1 MNGDL
6 LLVVIVLTG
15 TLVMFIWSKLR
26 YDLVALLALL
36 IIGIGDIIP
45 AEQIFTGLGHP
56 AVITVVGVLVVSRA
70 LLNAGIV
77 DYIANLILKKG
88 KGTFSQIASL
98 TGISALSSSFMNNVG
113 ALSLF
118 MPVTLSITKKS
129 ENPASIYLMP
139 LAFGS
144 ILGGLFTLIGTPPNI
159 IIATF
164 RTQTEAGEPFRM
176 FDFLPVGGP
185 IVFIGVLFIILIG
198 WRLLPRRE
206 GETSSEDMMGITN
219 YLTELEIPEDS
230 KLAGGCISDLEIE
243 EGEEITIVDLIRRG
257 KNYPVPDWSQTLKE
271 GDILVIKAD
280 TEELKSFIDS
290 NDLKMAES
298 KDIDEAR
305 LSSRDVELLEVV
317 VQPDSFLEGKTAS
330 SLSLRTRY
338 GINLLGVAREDQDL
352 RARLKNVIIKS
363 GDVLLLQGKR
373 ETLYDI
379 IPRMGCLPLAKR
391 ELQLEKPR
399 KILEA
404 LTIFLLAIIS
414 AATGII
420 PVQISFL
427 GAAVIYILTGFVS
440 LEEAYDSIDWP
451 VIVLLGSMFPLS
463 KALEVTGGS
472 QMIASII
479 LNVAQDM
486 AAWLALGIVFTG
498 TMLLSN
504 IINNAAATVL
514 MAPIATS
521 IAQGMGISADAFLM
535 GVAVSASCAFL
546 TPIGHQN
553 NTLVMGPGGYKF
565 SDFWKMG
572 LPLSIIVVITAVPL
586 LLWIWA

>member
-1 MNGDL
+1 
-6 LLVVIVLTG
+6 
-15 TLVMFIWSKLR
+15 
-26 YDLVALLALL
+26 
-36 IIGIGDIIP
+36 
-45 AEQIFTGLGHP
+45 
-56 AVITVVGVLVVSRA
+56 
-70 LLNAGIV
+70 
-77 DYIANLILKKG
+77 
-88 KGTFSQIASL
+88 
-98 TGISALSSSFMNNVG
+98 
-113 ALSLF
+113 
-118 MPVTLSITKKS
+118 
-129 ENPASIYLMP
+129 
-139 LAFGS
+139 
-144 ILGGLFTLIGTPPNI
+144 
-159 IIATF
+159 
-164 RTQTEAGEPFRM
+164 M